1 MEKYLNIFSKSHI
14 VLKVCFKSVYKSY
27 KTTYENEKNIS
38 FFKSKSTYIICLLK
52 QNYLKFCTN
61 LQTNFLQCTVSRVKL
76 DEWHSSGRPPPAALF
91 EKDGMSSLI
100 KRGRES
106 IK

>member
-1 MEKYLNIFSKSHI
+1 MSGGICGTIFG
-14 VLKVCFKSVYKSY
+14 
-27 KTTYENEKNIS
+27 
-38 FFKSKSTYIICLLK
+38 
-52 QNYLKFCTN
+52 N
-61 LQTNFLQCTVSRVKL
+61 LVSRVKL